1 MFFLSYCFI
10 KDATEA
16 MTVTLEVKVTVSDQ
30 HGDFIYVMYSVKSC
44 SENYWRILQNQGILS
59 AILFLVHLLYSMYM
73 NILIWNWN
81 INLYSMN

>member
-30 HGDFIYVMYSVKSC
+30 HGDFI
-44 SENYWRILQNQGILS
+44 
-59 AILFLVHLLYSMYM
+59 
-73 NILIWNWN
+73 
-81 INLYSMN
+81 